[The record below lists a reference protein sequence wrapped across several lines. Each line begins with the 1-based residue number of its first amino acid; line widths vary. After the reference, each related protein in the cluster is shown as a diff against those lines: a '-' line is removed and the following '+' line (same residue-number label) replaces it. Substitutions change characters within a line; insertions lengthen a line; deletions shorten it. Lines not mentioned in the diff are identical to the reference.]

1 MSAWHHLRL
10 ITIDL
15 DDTVWPCAPV
25 IQAAEAAHYAW
36 LAAQAPRLAEQ
47 HDLDSLRACRR
58 ALMQTR
64 PDIAHDV
71 TALRHASL
79 LSLLIELHYSEQHAN
94 ELAQGA
100 LSAFRE
106 ARNQVEPYPDVTPV
120 LARLRRRCQL
130 VAVTN
135 GNAEIQHTPLRD
147 TFHHCLTAADAGAA
161 KPDPALFEL
170 AMRWAD
176 ATPAHTLHI
185 GDDPA
190 LDVEAARAMGL
201 AAIWVNRTG
210 RAWPTELQPPL
221 LEVSE
226 LSAFETWLGLGE
238 AAR

>member
-10 ITIDL
+10 ITVDL

-25 IQAAEAAHYAW
+25 IQAAETAHYAW
-36 LAAQAPRLAEQ
+36 LAAQAPRLAQ
-47 HDLDSLRACRR
+47 RHDLESLRANRR
-58 ALMQTR
+58 VLMQTR

-71 TALRHASL
+71 TALRHVSL
-79 LSLLIELHYSEQHAN
+79 LSLLSELGYSEQHAN
-94 ELAQGA
+94 ALADGA
-100 LSAFRE
+100 MRAFRV
-106 ARNQVEPYPDVTPV
+106 ARNQVEPYPDVAAV
-120 LARLRRRCQL
+120 LARLRRHCPL

-135 GNAEIQHTPLRD
+135 GNAQIQHTPLRD
-147 TFHHCLTAADAGAA
+147 TFNHCLTAADAGAA

-176 ATPAHTLHI
+176 ARPEQTLHI

-190 LDVEAARAMGL
+190 LDVEAARAVGL

-221 LEVSE
+221 LEVAE
-226 LSAFETWLGLGE
+226 LTAAEAWLGLGE
-238 AAR
+238 TE

>member
-1 MSAWHHLRL
+1 
-10 ITIDL
+10 
-15 DDTVWPCAPV
+15 
-25 IQAAEAAHYAW
+25 
-36 LAAQAPRLAEQ
+36 
-47 HDLDSLRACRR
+47 
-58 ALMQTR
+58 
-64 PDIAHDV
+64 V

-79 LSLLIELHYSEQHAN
+79 LSLLSELDYSEQHAHA
-94 ELAQGA
+94 LADGA
-100 LSAFRE
+100 MRAFRE
-106 ARNQVEPYPDVTPV
+106 ARNQVEPYPDVAAV
-120 LARLRRRCQL
+120 LARLRRHCPL
-130 VAVTN
+130 IAVTN

-161 KPDPALFEL
+161 KPDPALFRL

-176 ATPAHTLHI
+176 ATPAQTLHI

-226 LSAFETWLGLGE
+226 LSAFETWLGLEE
-238 AAR
+238 AEL